1 MEIQA
6 GLVAGKEA
14 ADKRHQESQNSLVS
28 HFKAEKEVTE
38 AEYAAAKKQIL
49 AHFESETRR
58 IQKEYDS
65 IHEQII
71 ARYEGSL
78 KNLEKQLTEG
88 RWEVM
93 AMSEAA
99 RSGSNLQLKEI
110 VDGLDGRWQDL
121 QTIHRTGRGIAPRTR
136 AMARVHRA
144 ASGRTIAGNRPCATF
159 YPGS

>member
-1 MEIQA
+1 MI
-6 GLVAGKEA
+6 AGKEA
-14 ADKRHQESQNSLVS
+14 ADKRHQESQNSLAS

-78 KNLEKQLTEG
+78 KNLEQQLTEG

-110 VDGLDGRWQDL
+110 VDGLDGALAGSSDDPPE
-121 QTIHRTGRGIAPRTR
+121 GSGIAPRTR
-136 AMARVHRA
+136 AMARVSRA
-144 ASGRTIAGNRPCATF
+144 ASGRTIAGNRPWRNAL
-159 YPGS
+159 PGLLI